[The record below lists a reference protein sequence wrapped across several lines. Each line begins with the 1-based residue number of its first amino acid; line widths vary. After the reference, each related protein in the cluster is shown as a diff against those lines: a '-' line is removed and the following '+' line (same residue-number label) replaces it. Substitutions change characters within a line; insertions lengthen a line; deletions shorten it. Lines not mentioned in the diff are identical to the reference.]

1 MIFLL
6 ELTLFFGWGCYMTL
20 QSYYS
25 QATENEVTDIIRER
39 YPVFES
45 VPEEQKSY
53 PITDMP
59 YSRVTFVKPQVT
71 DKLNNFLGDME
82 LSKEQDKTIAIDVDI
97 PTSTPN
103 SISMISNNM
112 VKVSDINNFLK
123 SSPEDSVYDK
133 EIMKNLMSSKIS
145 STEYTDKII
154 NTDNNKDSVNDKFL
168 EKLENIAKS
177 IAINDFQWFENN
189 YDFTK
194 DANRLTLNNQK
205 DHPLDTSNE
214 VENLGLDTTTTANL
228 KDSVDFIKFRN
239 SVQDLKQ
246 RFSDLIKDAVQ
257 DNHDEESSSR
267 DRNDEQINA
276 PFDSDLVICPPY
288 QSYESSDMSPEH
300 SIKDSS
306 TSQAVSIPE
315 FIEQIKNIYN
325 DDGTENKDKHNT
337 DDSNMSMSAS
347 SDASVFGSDEYF
359 DGFALL
365 PIARQNSQDYL
376 SSEITGNV
384 KEEEEKH
391 KFMKNIESPFNFG
404 FLQPKIQDS
413 VESSTSNDKFQWF
426 NAPPVFAND
435 LQLGLKDISESS
447 KTQNPSLG
455 DTIKDT
461 NIINAF
467 IPEKDKFHNK
477 CQIEVKDIPFEMHKI
492 FRIKCPGTMFDVQ
505 WNLVPPPTLT
515 TDSSNV
521 INFKDIF
528 GLSVDDYNEDYDKD
542 ESEQLKDDLISNENF
557 DKEVTSLQHSAPE
570 VTDGIT
576 TSMPSL
582 KDAFAFLFEI
592 NFFNRT
598 EIDKHDGIHSSDQEK
613 IKEEISSSSTTI
625 PSFTSISDSDTVDF
639 NTEWSQLQ
647 EVFDTQQPKQLK
659 VTEDYLDN
667 TYICSIFPQLCSI
680 PPNSDRLHVNL
691 KPLKRNHDNPYKDIN
706 DYNYREKRLMI

>member
-1 MIFLL
+1 M
-6 ELTLFFGWGCYMTL
+6 LFCGWGCYMIL
-20 QSYYS
+20 RNYYF
-25 QATENEVTDIIRER
+25 QATENEVTDIICEK

-45 VPEEQKSY
+45 VPEEQKSH
-53 PITDMP
+53 PTTDMP

-71 DKLNNFLGDME
+71 NKLNNFLGVE
-82 LSKEQDKTIAIDVDI
+82 LSKEQDKTIEIDVDI

-112 VKVSDINNFLK
+112 VKVSNINNILK

-145 STEYTDKII
+145 STTEYTDKII
-154 NTDNNKDSVNDKFL
+154 NTNNNKDSVNSKFF
-168 EKLENIAKS
+168 EKLQNIAKS
-177 IAINDFQWFENN
+177 SNDFQWFENN
-189 YDFTK
+189 YDFK
-194 DANRLTLNNQK
+194 DLINK
-205 DHPLDTSNE
+205 
-214 VENLGLDTTTTANL
+214 
-228 KDSVDFIKFRN
+228 
-239 SVQDLKQ
+239 
-246 RFSDLIKDAVQ
+246 DLIKDAVQ
-257 DNHDEESSSR
+257 DNHDGESSSR
-267 DRNDEQINA
+267 DRNDEQINT

-325 DDGTENKDKHNT
+325 NDGTENKDKHNT
-337 DDSNMSMSAS
+337 DDSNMLMSAS
-347 SDASVFGSDEYF
+347 SDVSMFGSNDYL
-359 DGFALL
+359 DGFEWPNVMPNL
-365 PIARQNSQDYL
+365 QDYH
-376 SSEITGNV
+376 SDYQSEITANV
-384 KEEEEKH
+384 KQEEEKR
-391 KFMKNIESPFNFG
+391 KFMKNIESLFNFE

-413 VESSTSNDKFQWF
+413 VDSSTSNDKFQWF
-426 NAPPVFAND
+426 NAPPVSAND

-447 KTQNPSLG
+447 QTQNPSLG
-455 DTIKDT
+455 DTIKGM

-477 CQIEVKDIPFEMHKI
+477 CQIEVKQFIMFEI
-492 FRIKCPGTMFDVQ
+492 FRINCSGTMFDEQ

-521 INFKDIF
+521 INSKDIF
-528 GLSVDDYNEDYDKD
+528 GLSVDDYNNDYDKD
-542 ESEQLKDDLISNENF
+542 ESEQLKDDSDFIFNENF

-582 KDAFAFLFEI
+582 FDFPFKKS
-592 NFFNRT
+592 FNRT
-598 EIDKHDGIHSSDQEK
+598 EIDKHDGIHSSNQEK

-625 PSFTSISDSDTVDF
+625 PSFTSTADSDFNLDF
-639 NTEWSQLQ
+639 NTELQ
-647 EVFDTQQPKQLK
+647 EIFDTLQTKKLK
-659 VTEDYLDN
+659 AIKDYSDYRN
-667 TYICSIFPQLCSI
+667 ICSIFPQLCSI

-691 KPLKRNHDNPYKDIN
+691 KLLIRNHDNSY
-706 DYNYREKRLMI
+706 